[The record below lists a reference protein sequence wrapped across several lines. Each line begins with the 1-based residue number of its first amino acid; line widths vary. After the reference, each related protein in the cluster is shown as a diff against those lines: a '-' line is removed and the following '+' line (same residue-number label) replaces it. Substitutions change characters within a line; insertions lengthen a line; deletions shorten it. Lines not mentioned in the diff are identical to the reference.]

1 VIDQLILVRHGET
14 LHNVAGIAQGWG
26 DSALSAK
33 GEQQVQ
39 RLAQRLRTA
48 GINALYSSPLQRAL
62 TTAQAIAGATG
73 LPIRILDELREM
85 NYGAWEGRSFLEV
98 RRDDASSYEQW
109 IADPEACCPEG
120 GESHGQVQRR
130 LQQAFRTIEEA
141 AGACPEGQR
150 LRPAVVTHGTAI
162 RVSVTVLLDL
172 PVMASRHFV
181 QDNASI
187 NLFLGRRERSGVRYV
202 LKRWND
208 TSHCHDGG

>member
-1 VIDQLILVRHGET
+1 MIDQLILIRHGET
-14 LHNVAGIAQGWG
+14 MHNVAGIAQGWG
-26 DSALSAK
+26 DSALSPK
-33 GEQQVQ
+33 GELQVQ

-62 TTAQAIAGATG
+62 TTAEAIADATG

-98 RRDDASSYEQW
+98 RRDDAASYEQW
-109 IADPEACCPEG
+109 VADPEVSCPQG

-130 LQQAFRTIEEA
+130 LQQAFRLIEEA
-141 AGACPEGQR
+141 ADACPEGQR

-162 RVSVTVLLDL
+162 RLGATVLLDL
-172 PVMASRHFV
+172 PVMASRHFA